1 MSAPNSKDHRLTMEE
16 LWSAL
21 CQAVSHTDAEMVGP
35 LVATGEEWRVSRSM
49 QPDAKNVAQ
58 LFLPLLGP
66 IPADRPLVVGHL
78 AQSLDGY
85 IAKADGESH
94 WISGPEDLDHTHRLR
109 AFCDAVLVGA
119 RTVERDDCRL
129 TVRRCEGTHPL
140 RVVLDPSG
148 TLDQTKAVFQQR
160 EGAVLHVVANPSQSE
175 PGVEQLT
182 VSATDGHFDLEA
194 LLSVLHQ
201 RGIRRLFVEGGGV
214 TITRFLMAGLLDRL
228 HLAIAPILLG
238 HGRPGFATPFGR
250 SLSESP
256 RPAVSVTPIGNDWLF
271 DCDLGSQK

>member
-1 MSAPNSKDHRLTMEE
+1 MSAPNSIDHMLTKEE

-35 LVATGEEWRVSRSM
+35 LATNGGAWGVSRSM
-49 QPDAKNVAQ
+49 DPEAKNIAQ

-85 IAKADGESH
+85 IAKVDGESH

-119 RTVERDDCRL
+119 RTVSRDDCRL
-129 TVRRCEGTHPL
+129 TVRRCEGSHPL

-148 TLDQTKAVFQQR
+148 ALDHNKAVFQQQ
-160 EGAVLHVVANPSQSE
+160 EGAVLHVVSTPTTSA

-182 VSATDGHFDLEA
+182 VASTEGHFDLKA
-194 LLSVLHQ
+194 LCSVLHQ
-201 RGIRRLFVEGGGV
+201 RGVRRLFIEGGGV

-238 HGRPGFATPFGR
+238 HGRPGFAAPFGR

-256 RPAVSVTPIGNDWLF
+256 RPSVAVIPMGNDWLF
-271 DCDLGSQK
+271 DCDLGSET